1 MGPSLAELLHD
12 WHDFYLLVGT
22 ASATLVGLMFVAA
35 SIGSSIFDEDHRA
48 GLTAFITPTVVH
60 FAAVLFTC
68 LLINIPTQ
76 SWRTLGGLIGA
87 GGLAGA
93 IYCGRLVVSM
103 VIRHRFNV
111 DLIDRLFYALLPLL
125 GYLLALT
132 AAGVP
137 REEAYRIVQR
147 NAMKIWNE
155 GGDFLAVLLADKDV
169 SKALSEDQVRAQFD
183 LGYHTKHVDTI
194 FERVFG

>member
-12 WHDFYLLVGT
+12 WHDFYILVGT

-48 GLTAFITPTVVH
+48 GMTAFITPTVVH

-68 LLINIPTQ
+68 LLVTIPTQ

-87 GGLAGA
+87 GGLVGA
-93 IYCGRLVVSM
+93 IYCGRLVAQM
-103 VIRHRFNV
+103 IIRHRFNV

-125 GYLLALT
+125 GYLLALI
-132 AAGVP
+132 A
-137 REEAYRIVQR
+137 
-147 NAMKIWNE
+147 
-155 GGDFLAVLLADKDV
+155 AVLLLMQSTASANLIAAAVLTLLFAGIRNAWDMMV
-169 SKALSEDQVRAQFD
+169 WIVIRTPSGRAPPS
-183 LGYHTKHVDTI
+183 
-194 FERVFG
+194 